1 MTNKQKYTALCV
13 CCMAVLIVSIDATAV
28 NISLPSIAK
37 ELHASTSQLQ
47 WIVDAYLMVLAS
59 LLMLSGSLADRF
71 GQRRMFSIGISIFGL
86 GSLLC
91 AFSSS
96 PNMLILM
103 RGLQAIGGSSM
114 GPIALS
120 IISKVFTDK
129 KEKAF
134 AVGMWGTVFGVGVGL
149 GPIVGGF
156 VVANYNWQGIF
167 LLNIPIIIIA
177 VPLIHKVIPLFND
190 KQVRSIDVIG
200 QILAII
206 FIGSLTLTII
216 HCGEMGFSDPVVK
229 IAGII
234 ALISGILFLYVEN
247 RVKEPLLEITFFK
260 SVPFSIATLIGLIE
274 FFSYGGFVFVASLY
288 LQDYR
293 LIPPMQAGF
302 LMLPL
307 AISNMIFAPLSGLAV
322 GRWGTRL
329 PMMAGATALILG
341 ASLLIIEVD
350 IPLLY
355 FFIAAWLIGMAMG
368 LANSSITVIAVTGM
382 PNHRASVAG
391 ATAATARQLG
401 QSLGVAVLGALLN
414 GREHAGYPFTH
425 AATAGWY
432 LLLILGILM
441 VVLSWITGTAFAQRS
456 AQRVLATF

>member
-1 MTNKQKYTALCV
+1 
-13 CCMAVLIVSIDATAV
+13 MAVLIVSIDATAV
-28 NISLPSIAK
+28 NIGLPSIAK

-71 GQRRMFSIGISIFGL
+71 GQRRMFAIGISIFGL

-96 PNMLILM
+96 PNMLILV

-167 LLNIPIIIIA
+167 LLNIPIVIIA

-247 RVKEPLLEITFFK
+247 RVKEPLLEVTFFK

-293 LIPPMQAGF
+293 LIPPMQAGL

-368 LANSSITVIAVTGM
+368 LANSSITVYCC
-382 PNHRASVAG
+382 NR
-391 ATAATARQLG
+391 
-401 QSLGVAVLGALLN
+401 
-414 GREHAGYPFTH
+414 HA
-425 AATAGWY
+425 
-432 LLLILGILM
+432 
-441 VVLSWITGTAFAQRS
+441 
-456 AQRVLATF
+456 